1 MVFSWLPFPAEVVPL
16 KFIFA
21 REVAQHLTV
30 DFVFVLK
37 LFNIA
42 EGTALHPG
50 SQTVEEAAGVSV
62 GSVAIS
68 IVEQGREVGQ
78 RRREGEQERKGK
90 GEGGKGGGQT
100 TSARTCRATA
110 AARPPP
116 GQGWA
121 VLVLRTP
128 LRALAA
134 MQKAGS

>member
-68 IVEQGREVGQ
+68 IVEQGRESGAEEAGG
-78 RRREGEQERKGK
+78 RAGKKGK
-90 GEGGKGGGQT
+90 G
-100 TSARTCRATA
+100 
-110 AARPPP
+110 
-116 GQGWA
+116 
-121 VLVLRTP
+121 
-128 LRALAA
+128 
-134 MQKAGS
+134 

>member
-1 MVFSWLPFPAEVVPL
+1 M
-16 KFIFA
+16 
-21 REVAQHLTV
+21 
-30 DFVFVLK
+30 
-37 LFNIA
+37 
-42 EGTALHPG
+42 LHPG